1 VARVFGG
8 GTDTVRYLTDT
19 YRIYIFVRMETKL
32 TLKIRRK
39 IIERGKRYALK
50 RKTSLSKLIE
60 NYLERI
66 TSEEDDSEITP
77 LVKSL
82 SGIVRLD
89 ENYDHKKSYANFL
102 AKKYK

>member
-1 VARVFGG
+1 
-8 GTDTVRYLTDT
+8 VRYLTGT
-19 YRIYIFVRMETKL
+19 YRIYIFARMNTKL
-32 TLKIRRK
+32 TLKVK
-39 IIERGKRYALK
+39 KQIIERGKRYAIK

-66 TSEEDDSEITP
+66 TSEEDDLEITA

-82 SGIVRLD
+82 SGIVKLD